1 MATIYIASDVDL
13 AGKTSLAVTLGRRF
27 EQKGKKV
34 ALFKPFYRQGSRY
47 QEDYDRQIFLDAV
60 RFSQDAQSQWPIEL
74 NPEQALSDDNLSG
87 AVAAFGEVSN
97 GMDVTIVEGVSGID
111 GNVGEASLKTAEKFD
126 ASTVVVI
133 GYRPD
138 MGVEEAV
145 MAKSLFGDRLVGVV
159 LNGITKYKMNSV
171 KTNLVE
177 NIKAQG
183 IRVLATIPEDRRLL
197 GVNVGQL
204 ASHLGGEFL
213 SWEDKSDN
221 LVEHLLVGGMVLD
234 SGIHYF
240 ERFSN
245 KAVIVR
251 GDRPDLQF
259 AALQTPTS
267 CIVLTGGHM
276 PIQYIFHESRET
288 EIPLIKIEQDTLSA
302 ADALSSIQEYSKFDH
317 PLKQDKFLSLLEE
330 FGDWA
335 SLEALVGSV

>member
-1 MATIYIASDVDL
+1 MATIYIASD
-13 AGKTSLAVTLGRRF
+13 AGRSGKTSLAVTLGRRF
-27 EQKGKKV
+27 EQNGKKV
-34 ALFKPFYRQGSRY
+34 ALFKPFYSQGSRD
-47 QEDYDRQIFLDAV
+47 QEDYDRQIL
-60 RFSQDAQSQWPIEL
+60 QDGIRAAQGVESQWPIEL
-74 NPEQALSDDNLSG
+74 NPERGLNDGSLSE
-87 AVAAFGEVSN
+87 AVAAFGEV
-97 GMDVTIVEGVSGID
+97 GTGVDVTIVEGISGLD
-111 GNVGEASLKTAEKFD
+111 GNVGQASLKTAEQFD
-126 ASTVVVI
+126 ALTVAMI

-145 MAKSLFGDRLVGVV
+145 MAKKLFGDRLIGVV
-159 LNGITKYKMNSV
+159 INGITKYKMNSV
-171 KTNLVE
+171 KDNLLE
-177 NIKAQG
+177 NIEAQG
-183 IRVLATIPEDRRLL
+183 VKVLATVPEDRRLL

-204 ASHLGGEFL
+204 ASHLGGQFL
-213 SWEDKSDN
+213 SWEDKADN

-234 SGIHYF
+234 SGVHYF

-302 ADALSSIQEYSKFDH
+302 ADALSSIQECSKFDH

-335 SLEALVGSV
+335 AFEALV